1 MKLFL
6 SISVFFF
13 SLFCLAQPVS
23 SKAFELMDAIA
34 VQQQLTENSLVKN
47 IPFKNIGPSVMSGRV
62 VALQVNPDDPTEFYV
77 AYASGGVWHTQDNG
91 ISFTSIMDHA
101 PTQNIGE
108 LAMHWPTRTLWVG
121 TGENNASRSSY
132 AGIGL
137 LKTEDNG
144 ATWEQMGLEDAHHVG
159 KILINPTDANH
170 LVVGVTGHLYSPNT
184 ERGVYLT
191 KDGGKTWQQ
200 TLFVNDT
207 TGIIDMASVP
217 EDFNTLF
224 ATAWEKDR
232 KAWNF
237 TGNGAASGIYKSTNG
252 GQSWELLT
260 TADSGFPTGEGVGR
274 IGVSVYDA
282 NTIYAIHDN
291 QARRPEEEKDA
302 DESLVK
308 DDFKIMTR
316 EQFLELDEEELKT
329 FLKESSFP
337 KEYTAEKVKDKVREE
352 SIQPKD
358 VALYLEDANSLLF
371 DTPVIGPEVYKST
384 DGGTTWAKT
393 HEGYLDNV
401 YYSYGYY
408 FGHIHVAPYDNNKM
422 YIYGV
427 PILSSDDGGKTFYNI
442 GRSQVQ
448 DSYYSVVHAD
458 HHALWINPNRKGHLI
473 DGNDG
478 GVNITYDDGKHW
490 MKNNS
495 TPVGQFYAINVDYEE
510 LYHVYGGLQDN
521 GVWKAPH
528 TTTDHTGWHATGHN
542 DWEEIM
548 GGDGM
553 QVQIDNRNSDIVYTG
568 YQFGNYFRLDL
579 FEDSYTRIQPKHEL
593 GERPLRF
600 NWQTPILLSSHNQD
614 ILYLGSNKLH
624 RSLNQGDDW
633 KVISKDLTKGGKKGN
648 VSYGTLTT
656 ISESPF
662 QFGLIYVGTDD
673 GLVQKTTDGGG
684 SWTTVS
690 NSFPQDLW
698 VSRVETSAH
707 KKERV
712 YATLNGYRW
721 DHFKPYVYK
730 SEDGGE
736 NWTAIASN
744 LPNSPVNVIRE
755 DPENENLLYV
765 GTDMG
770 VYVSFNGGEQW
781 EPFAEGL
788 TAAAV
793 HDLVVQSEAKHLV
806 VGTHGR
812 SIYLADIQYLQQT
825 TEELMDKELYV
836 FETNAVKHSE
846 RWGQQRNPWVS
857 KNTPKTEWTVYS
869 ATAGNC
875 SIEIHNAEKK
885 TVAAF
890 SQELDKGFN
899 LVPYNL
905 KQNRR
910 LSATKKRKKKA
921 ATPPAESEEK
931 YLSKGTYTLHF
942 TMGEAT
948 FTRKWEVE

>member
-170 LVVGVTGHLYSPNT
+170 LVVGVTGHLYSPNA

-329 FLKESSFP
+329 F
-337 KEYTAEKVKDKVREE
+337 
-352 SIQPKD
+352 
-358 VALYLEDANSLLF
+358 
-371 DTPVIGPEVYKST
+371 
-384 DGGTTWAKT
+384 
-393 HEGYLDNV
+393 
-401 YYSYGYY
+401 
-408 FGHIHVAPYDNNKM
+408 
-422 YIYGV
+422 
-427 PILSSDDGGKTFYNI
+427 
-442 GRSQVQ
+442 
-448 DSYYSVVHAD
+448 
-458 HHALWINPNRKGHLI
+458 
-473 DGNDG
+473 
-478 GVNITYDDGKHW
+478 
-490 MKNNS
+490 
-495 TPVGQFYAINVDYEE
+495 
-510 LYHVYGGLQDN
+510 
-521 GVWKAPH
+521 
-528 TTTDHTGWHATGHN
+528 
-542 DWEEIM
+542 
-548 GGDGM
+548 
-553 QVQIDNRNSDIVYTG
+553 
-568 YQFGNYFRLDL
+568 
-579 FEDSYTRIQPKHEL
+579 
-593 GERPLRF
+593 
-600 NWQTPILLSSHNQD
+600 
-614 ILYLGSNKLH
+614 
-624 RSLNQGDDW
+624 
-633 KVISKDLTKGGKKGN
+633 
-648 VSYGTLTT
+648 
-656 ISESPF
+656 
-662 QFGLIYVGTDD
+662 
-673 GLVQKTTDGGG
+673 
-684 SWTTVS
+684 
-690 NSFPQDLW
+690 
-698 VSRVETSAH
+698 
-707 KKERV
+707 
-712 YATLNGYRW
+712 
-721 DHFKPYVYK
+721 
-730 SEDGGE
+730 
-736 NWTAIASN
+736 
-744 LPNSPVNVIRE
+744 
-755 DPENENLLYV
+755 
-765 GTDMG
+765 
-770 VYVSFNGGEQW
+770 
-781 EPFAEGL
+781 
-788 TAAAV
+788 
-793 HDLVVQSEAKHLV
+793 
-806 VGTHGR
+806 
-812 SIYLADIQYLQQT
+812 
-825 TEELMDKELYV
+825 
-836 FETNAVKHSE
+836 
-846 RWGQQRNPWVS
+846 
-857 KNTPKTEWTVYS
+857 
-869 ATAGNC
+869 
-875 SIEIHNAEKK
+875 
-885 TVAAF
+885 
-890 SQELDKGFN
+890 
-899 LVPYNL
+899 
-905 KQNRR
+905 
-910 LSATKKRKKKA
+910 
-921 ATPPAESEEK
+921 
-931 YLSKGTYTLHF
+931 
-942 TMGEAT
+942 
-948 FTRKWEVE
+948 